1 MVHFIRRV
9 YEEEKEGSK
18 DCNYY
23 YHGSLSRN
31 RCNFFFTAYFE
42 KVNREKYS
50 KSATNVEIE
59 VERCIK
65 ERQEKPKYFKNRY
78 DLEVKFDIEGE
89 RYETSIV
96 FEDERIYKYEEAIEK
111 ETYVDGYEFEV
122 FYEEGNPNKVYIYAK
137 LEEKSGNRYYSV
149 ITKANKAEE

>member
-1 MVHFIRRV
+1 MKKKKKEAKIAIIIIMVALVGIAAI
-9 YEEEKEGSK
+9 
-18 DCNYY
+18 
-23 YHGSLSRN
+23 
-31 RCNFFFTAYFE
+31 FFLTAYFE
-42 KVNREKYS
+42 KVSREKYS

-78 DLEVKFDIEGE
+78 YLEVKFDIEGE

-122 FYEEGNPNKVYIYAK
+122 FYEEGNPDEVYIYAK

-149 ITKANKAEE
+149 ITDRKSVV